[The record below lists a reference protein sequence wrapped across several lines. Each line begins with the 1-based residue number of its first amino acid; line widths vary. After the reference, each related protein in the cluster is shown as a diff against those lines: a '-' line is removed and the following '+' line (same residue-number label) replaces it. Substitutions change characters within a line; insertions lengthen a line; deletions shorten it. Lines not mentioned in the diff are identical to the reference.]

1 MISFLESELCGKSRA
16 RPVRAARV
24 QVTVRGNSKPD
35 EMIELIVD
43 LTSGS
48 IIKKEHLKGRHPYI
62 DSAYMQAAEKACR
75 ADPRIEA
82 EIQKLK
88 LPEGAQVVVE
98 PWAYATDGMNDVS
111 ERTTMV
117 RLAIFSDFRPSYSC
131 RDLYSAGSICV
142 YSTTQMQ
149 TTMHIH
155 SIYVLR
161 FLSTSKS
168 LRFIIYPLLR
178 MSVSVKSHGRMI
190 IAKPTRPSSASIILN
205 CGLHRAL
212 PRSHIK

>member
-1 MISFLESELCGKSRA
+1 MRKDLYGKDPNFRVITLQEPPKQEMISFLEGELRGQTHS

-24 QVTVRGNSKPD
+24 QVTIRGNSKPN
-35 EMIELIVD
+35 EMVELTVD

-48 IIKKEHLKGRHPYI
+48 IIKKEHLVGKHPYI

-88 LPEGAQVVVE
+88 LPDGAQVVVE

-117 RLAIFSDFRPSYSC
+117 RLPVFRNLGQAAHNAI
-131 RDLYSAGSICV
+131 
-142 YSTTQMQ
+142 
-149 TTMHIH
+149 
-155 SIYVLR
+155 
-161 FLSTSKS
+161 
-168 LRFIIYPLLR
+168 
-178 MSVSVKSHGRMI
+178 
-190 IAKPTRPSSASIILN
+190 
-205 CGLHRAL
+205 
-212 PRSHIK
+212 

>member
-1 MISFLESELCGKSRA
+1 MIPFLEGELRGQNSP

-24 QVTVRGNSKPD
+24 QVTIRGNSRPN
-35 EMIELIVD
+35 EMVELTVD

-48 IIKKEHLKGRHPYI
+48 VIKKEYLVGKHPYI

-82 EIQKLK
+82 EIRKLK

-117 RLAIFSDFRPSYSC
+117 RLPS
-131 RDLYSAGSICV
+131 
-142 YSTTQMQ
+142 
-149 TTMHIH
+149 
-155 SIYVLR
+155 
-161 FLSTSKS
+161 
-168 LRFIIYPLLR
+168 
-178 MSVSVKSHGRMI
+178 SHGLQHNRLT
-190 IAKPTRPSSASIILN
+190 AQSI
-205 CGLHRAL
+205 
-212 PRSHIK
+212 